1 MDSEREEGEE
11 ESLFKAEE
19 EEEEESLL
27 KADAVGEG
35 GGRVYT
41 FIEQYD

>member
-1 MDSEREEGEE
+1 MDSEREEGEK

-27 KADAVGEG
+27 KADAVGG
-35 GGRVYT
+35 GGKGLY
-41 FIEQYD
+41 FY